1 MSDTLFTSQT
11 PAAQGSDGAPGIT
24 TATTFK
30 LANPR
35 TCEGIQF
42 YATATPSGT
51 YTVALWRVT
60 NTDAG
65 AGGTGTLIASKA
77 VSSAGITGN
86 AYNIVNFAPG
96 DVVGGE
102 SLDLDTTH
110 LYRAGV
116 HNGSLYVATNSFFTS
131 ALTNGDITGVQ
142 DNTDPLSNGWTIRQG
157 TFIIDAALQYP
168 RQVGSSAS
176 YFVGP
181 VLAVAGSTVTAAAA
195 QTVTLAGAGV
205 AAVTRPATA
214 AQTVPLVGAAA
225 ATRVAAVD
233 AAQTVTLAGAGVA
246 AVTRPATAA
255 QTATFT
261 GAADATVTTPGANA
275 QAAQTVALAGTA
287 VAVVI
292 HNAQAAQVIGIAGT
306 ATPEPDAEPAIPQ
319 GNWNGL
325 LNALHSARADHA
337 VAEQRRRNPVE
348 CPVHGWP
355 LEVVG
360 SVRHCKY
367 GGHIVRTW

>member
-24 TATTFK
+24 TATAFK

-77 VSSAGITGN
+77 VSSVGITGN

-181 VLAVAGSTVTAAAA
+181 VLAATGGGSADGSAALTLPHLTLAGSTNVSATGSGAPSLPHLTLAGTTNVSATGA
-195 QTVTLAGAGV
+195 SALTLPHLTLAGAGV
-205 AAVTRPATA
+205 
-214 AQTVPLVGAAA
+214 
-225 ATRVAAVD
+225 
-233 AAQTVTLAGAGVA
+233 LAGA
-246 AVTRPATAA
+246 
-255 QTATFT
+255 F
-261 GAADATVTTPGANA
+261 
-275 QAAQTVALAGTA
+275 
-287 VAVVI
+287 
-292 HNAQAAQVIGIAGT
+292 
-306 ATPEPDAEPAIPQ
+306 
-319 GNWNGL
+319 
-325 LNALHSARADHA
+325 
-337 VAEQRRRNPVE
+337 
-348 CPVHGWP
+348 
-355 LEVVG
+355 
-360 SVRHCKY
+360 
-367 GGHIVRTW
+367 